1 MKYFIQGMAML
12 SDVIILLAVLGA
24 FYGIAQT
31 TNPILYII
39 IISILLF
46 YTYKTWKRQGAFT
59 AWTKKGRK
67 KFYDNWDKVNK
78 IDGN

>member
-46 YTYKTWKRQGAFT
+46 YTYKHMLICLYVFA
-59 AWTKKGRK
+59 
-67 KFYDNWDKVNK
+67 
-78 IDGN
+78 